1 MNAQL
6 TFNFVVGHYNGTMSM
21 KAVSGKK
28 VLIDKKTFEDGEFS
42 FSTEISWPDPVIFIL
57 ENKEPNDT
65 LVDES
70 GNVLMDKFIKLESM
84 IVDRMPVHIIALLD
98 CVSLTTDT
106 QVLKTN
112 YWGFNGIATVEFDKN
127 NTMLWH
133 LNNAIKATGQDNLKK
148 QVVTDHSDNAGLG
161 TIY

>member
-6 TFNFVVGHYNGTMSM
+6 TFNLVIGHYNGTMSL

-28 VLIDKKTFEDGEFS
+28 VLIDKKTFRDEKFS
-42 FSTEISWPDPVIFIL
+42 FSAEISWPDPVVFIL
-57 ENKEPNDT
+57 EGKEPNDT
-65 LVDES
+65 LVDKS
-70 GNVLMDKFIKLESM
+70 GNVSMDKFIKLESM

-98 CVSLTTDT
+98 CVELATDT

-112 YWGFNGIATVEFDKN
+112 YWGFNGVASILFDKN
-127 NTMLWH
+127 DTLAWH
-133 LNNAIKATGQDNLKK
+133 LNNAIKVTGHNKIEK
-148 QVVTDHSDNAGLG
+148 QVVTAHSDNAGLG

>member
-6 TFNFVVGHYNGTMSM
+6 TFNFAIGHYNGTMSL

-28 VLIDKKTFEDGEFS
+28 VLIDKKTFEDKEFS
-42 FSTEISWPDPVIFIL
+42 FSTEIAWPDPVVFII
-57 ENKEPNDT
+57 ENKGPNDT
-65 LVDES
+65 LVDEL
-70 GNVLMDKFIKLESM
+70 GNVSMDKFIKLESM

-112 YWGFNGIATVEFDKN
+112 YWGFNGVATVLFDRN
-127 NTMLWH
+127 DTLSWH
-133 LNNAIKATGQDNLKK
+133 LNNAIKVTGHNKIKK